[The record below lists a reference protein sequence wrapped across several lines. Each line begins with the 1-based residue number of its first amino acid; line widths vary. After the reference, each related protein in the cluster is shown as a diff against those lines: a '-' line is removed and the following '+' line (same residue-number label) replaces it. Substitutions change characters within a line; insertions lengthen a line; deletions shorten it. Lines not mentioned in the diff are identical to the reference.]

1 MMKPALYT
9 IQEVSVL
16 TDLPHSTL
24 RYYEEI
30 GLLEPVERASN
41 GHRRYGEADLRRID
55 LIKKLRLTGMTI
67 EAMCDFVALY
77 RDGSVTAGQRQDILT
92 AHRQVVQTK
101 VDELLETLDFID
113 FKIRLYAE
121 EEANHEVSF
130 VR

>member
-1 MMKPALYT
+1 M
-9 IQEVSVL
+9 
-16 TDLPHSTL
+16 
-24 RYYEEI
+24 
-30 GLLEPVERASN
+30 LEPVERAGN

-77 RDGSVTAGQRQDILT
+77 RDGSVTARQRRDILT